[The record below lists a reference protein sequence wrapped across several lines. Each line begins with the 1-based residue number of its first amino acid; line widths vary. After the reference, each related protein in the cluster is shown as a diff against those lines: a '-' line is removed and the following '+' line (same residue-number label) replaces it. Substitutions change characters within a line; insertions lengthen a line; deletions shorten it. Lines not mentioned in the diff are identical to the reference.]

1 MTDYQIELMNQ
12 ETDPQIQSLLAQRI
26 EDLNRIASSGM
37 ALEKEVYI
45 KLFEKV
51 TVTSVDDL
59 DKRKNKLIAEL
70 QNSGFNSSILTE
82 QELQQ
87 LIDTYNNP
95 ETSTEESQNYYH
107 LKY

>member
-1 MTDYQIELMNQ
+1 M
-12 ETDPQIQSLLAQRI
+12 
-26 EDLNRIASSGM
+26 
-37 ALEKEVYI
+37 
-45 KLFEKV
+45 
-51 TVTSVDDL
+51 
-59 DKRKNKLIAEL
+59 AEL